1 MGSMNAMR
9 AINERVRRLRD
20 ESGAVTVIVAL
31 SMTVLLG
38 MAALVIDIGAA
49 EARKAQLQDA
59 ADAAAVG
66 LAQRCF
72 DSPFSSLA
80 ACDGGVVG
88 AATATAAGYAVENV
102 NDGVA

>member
-1 MGSMNAMR
+1 
-9 AINERVRRLRD
+9 
-20 ESGAVTVIVAL
+20 TIV
-31 SMTVLLG
+31 LG

-49 EARKAQLQDA
+49 EARRAQLQDA

-72 DSPFSSLA
+72 DSALTSLA

-88 AATATAAGYAVENV
+88 AATATASGYAVDNL
-102 NDGVA
+102 NDRSASVSSVVFTGNT